1 MTRRRDLVIDG
12 CLAVFQQGTTS
23 RGAIIC
29 AGHGYDALCTH
40 RNVAVFADTL
50 AQHGLSTLRFDYHG
64 TGNSAGMDGDEDRIP
79 VWLGNIAAAITFMR
93 GVAGISEIVLIGYR
107 LGGLL
112 AAIAAS
118 RSPNVTRL
126 VLIAPPASGR
136 LYLREMQ
143 LQAQLY
149 PVRQD
154 EAAKDG
160 GVSSAGFTLNAAT
173 AATLKAVKLDAID
186 QPHLQRAL
194 MMSSA
199 IGLDSP
205 VAAKLRADGVDV
217 SCAPFDALA
226 DLSVDPIRSLAVLEP
241 FADAL
246 PFLLDGLEGGAARP
260 EAPLAPAHLVGDDW
274 REEAYRFGP
283 DSRLFGV
290 LCAPIITSHP
300 GRMVLFLNA
309 GANRNIG
316 WARLTVPLARRLAG
330 LGYSSLR
337 MDFSGL
343 GESLV
348 ADPEKPV
355 ILYDDAFQADIA
367 AALDWL
373 AANGHRDIVV
383 FGACSGAH
391 AAFHAAANDAR
402 IKSLIMVN
410 LLRFDISREEASKVG
425 GAVSFRST
433 SNYLQRMRQL
443 DGWKKLIAGGRS
455 KATGLAKEYWRR
467 GLILLR
473 SRIGHAASRLPG
485 GSKLATP
492 VISGFAAIAARGGS
506 TLIVY
511 GDDDNGLDELAI
523 HVGRHASLLRKT
535 GSVEFALLTGADHN
549 LTALSAQTQL
559 TSLVERF
566 LDGKR

>member
-12 CLAVFQQGTTS
+12 CLAVFQQGSST

-40 RNVAVFADTL
+40 RNVAQFADTL

-64 TGNSAGMDGDEDRIP
+64 TGNSAGDDGEDDRLP
-79 VWLGNIAAAITFMR
+79 VWLGNIAAAVAFMR
-93 GVAGISEIVLIGYR
+93 DVAGISEIVLIGYR

-118 RSPNVTRL
+118 RSPNVTAL

-154 EAAKDG
+154 ETAKDG
-160 GVSSAGFTLNAAT
+160 GVSSAGFTLNAPT
-173 AATLKAVKLDAID
+173 AAALKAMKLDTID
-186 QPHLQRAL
+186 QPHLKRAL
-194 MMSSA
+194 ILSSA
-199 IGLDSP
+199 IGLESP
-205 VAAKLRADGVDV
+205 LVAKLRADGVEV

-246 PFLLDGLEGGAARP
+246 PFLFDGLEGGAARP
-260 EAPLAPAHLVGDDW
+260 EAPLPPAHLVGDGW
-274 REEAYRFGP
+274 REETHRFAP
-283 DSRLFGV
+283 DGRLFGV
-290 LCAPIITSHP
+290 TCAPQLPSHR
-300 GRMVLFLNA
+300 GRTVLFVNG

-316 WARLTVPLARRLAG
+316 WARLTVPLARRLAS
-330 LGYSSLR
+330 LGHSSLR

-343 GESLV
+343 GESL
-348 ADPEKPV
+348 ATDPEKPV
-355 ILYDDAFQADIA
+355 ILYDEAFQADIA

-373 AANGHRDIVV
+373 AANGHGDVV
-383 FGACSGAH
+383 IFGACSGAH
-391 AAFHAAANDAR
+391 AAFHAAASDAR

-410 LLRFDISREEASKVG
+410 LLRFEISREEASKVG

-455 KATGLAKEYWRR
+455 KAAGLAKEYWRR

-473 SRIGHAASRLPG
+473 SRIGHAASHLPG
-485 GSKLATP
+485 GSKLAAP
-492 VISGFAAIAARGGS
+492 VLRGFAAIAARGGS
-506 TLIVY
+506 ALIVY

-549 LTALSAQTQL
+549 LTALSAQAQL
-559 TSLVERF
+559 ASLVERF
-566 LDGKR
+566 LEEKR